1 MRVFLAILF
10 FSACLQASGQ
20 TVWENH
26 NSPIYGY
33 LSRMA
38 MKGHIELNDVILP
51 ISRAKILEHLDSL
64 KTKQLSTIEK
74 KELGFYLQEFNS
86 SRSTLVPRPQPSAD
100 RPAQAVPLVP
110 SPSSLAVPSSL
121 IPSPSTLSL
130 LKNDPY
136 RRFRTFGVNNK
147 DFKLFIDP
155 IIGVQ
160 QTIGEPSQYRT
171 LSNGV
176 NLWGQAG
183 KIGFQLY
190 YRDYGLTGTG
200 LKLLNRENPNTAF
213 IELFNVDP
221 NKLNHNEVKAH
232 ISYTW
237 KNGSISLG
245 KDHLLWGYG
254 ESGKIVLSD
263 RAPSFPYL
271 RLDYQPLKWMSFNYS
286 HAWLNS
292 NIVDTLRTYG
302 TGTSGVI
309 GDVRIR
315 YIPKFMANHSISFL
329 PAKGLSLSIG
339 ESMVY
344 SDKLDIG
351 FLVPVMFFKPYD
363 NNRSNY
369 VINAGSNA
377 QFFFQASAR
386 NLIKNTHVYSTVFV
400 DEIRLTS
407 MFNPKKS
414 RNQFGIT
421 TGVSVTDFM
430 LPYLTLGAEYTK
442 VNPFAYNNLLPAQ
455 NYSQYN
461 YALGDWMGNNFDRI
475 ALMIK
480 YTPIPKLRLDMR
492 LQKIRKG
499 GPGTLLQQY
508 EAEPQPPFLFDFQK
522 NRTDMS
528 LNVHYEWL
536 NNLYFFGRFLSTN
549 QSPVN
554 SVATTVRNLT
564 IGMSYGL

>member
-1 MRVFLAILF
+1 MRGFIFIILF
-10 FSACLQASGQ
+10 SISLQVSGQ

-26 NSPIYGY
+26 QSQVYPY

-38 MKGHIELNDVILP
+38 QKGNIELNDVVLP
-51 ISRAKILEHLDSL
+51 ISRARILEHLDTL
-64 KTKQLSTIEK
+64 QTKQLSTVER
-74 KELGFYLQEFNS
+74 KELRFYLQEFNA
-86 SRSTLVPRPQPSAD
+86 SRN
-100 RPAQAVPLVP
+100 
-110 SPSSLAVPSSL
+110 SL
-121 IPSPSTLSL
+121 IPNFSSLSI
-130 LKNDPY
+130 LKTDPWG
-136 RRFRTFGVNNK
+136 RFRSFGVNNK

-155 IIGVQ
+155 IVGVQ
-160 QTIGEPSQYRT
+160 QTLGKPSQYRT

-183 KIGFQLY
+183 RMGFQLY

-200 LKLLNRENPNTAF
+200 LKLLNGEKPNTAF

-237 KNGSISLG
+237 KNGSISVG

-271 RLDYQPLKWMSFNYS
+271 RLDYQPLKWMSFNYT

-292 NIVDTLRTYG
+292 NIVDTLRSYR

-315 YIPKFMANHSISFL
+315 YIPKFIATHSITFL
-329 PAKGLSLSIG
+329 PAKGLSLSVG
-339 ESMVY
+339 ESVVY

-407 MFNPKKS
+407 IFNPQKS

-421 TGVSVTDFM
+421 AGVSVTDFM
-430 LPYLTLGAEYTK
+430 LHYLTLGAEYTK
-442 VNPFAYNNLLPAQ
+442 VNPFVYNNLLPAQ

-475 ALMIK
+475 AFMIK
-480 YTPIPKLRLDMR
+480 YTPIPKLRLEMR

-499 GPGTLLQQY
+499 GSGSLLQQY
-508 EAEPQPPFLFDFQK
+508 EAEPQPPFLFDRQK
-522 NRTDMS
+522 NVTDMA
-528 LNVHYEWL
+528 LNFQYEWL
-536 NNLYFFGRFLSTN
+536 NNLHFFGQLLSTK

-554 SVATTVRNLT
+554 SSSTNNRQLT